1 VFGTEEGSELKEILT
16 MSFHAKRENV
26 RIVRA
31 VVRNFLLLRG
41 VFEQDIFD
49 TELALDEAVANVIE
63 HTYKYDESK
72 IIILTLIWKGDEL
85 EVLIRDFGPK
95 VDPEKVK
102 PRPLEE
108 LREGGLGVYI
118 IQKIFDEMYWK
129 EINAPGNLLY
139 LRKTYR
145 VPEKEK

>member
-1 VFGTEEGSELKEILT
+1 MKET
-16 MSFHAKRENV
+16 MTLHFHAKKENV

-31 VVRNFLLLRG
+31 LVRNFLLLRG

-49 TELALDEAVANVIE
+49 TELAVDEAVANVIE
-63 HTYKYDESK
+63 HTYNYDETK
-72 IIILTLIWKGDEL
+72 IIIFTMVWDGNSL
-85 EVLIRDFGPK
+85 EVLLRDFGPK
-95 VDPEKVK
+95 VDPSKVK

-108 LREGGLGVYI
+108 IREGGLGVYI

-129 EINAPGNLLY
+129 EIEGPGNLLY
-139 LRKTYR
+139 LKKVYK